1 MAFWAVKKGCGDLD
15 LTAMGD
21 PALVGE
27 AKASTVDLELAVTV
41 AVEASPEA
49 TTRDAACAL
58 GSISTQVLA
67 LVIKESFGG
76 MATVLS
82 ATLVGGV
89 KTWTCALGTVRLAS
103 CFKELATTSFDD
115 IATVVAVATL
125 VGSFDCD
132 LEVAQVFSGSN
143 ESIWISIGAN
153 RDASIISFG
162 DKVLAPDRAAATL
175 VGTPEGSIGLS
186 AVATAPSPVVA
197 VEADAS
203 FGGVVAVA

>member
-1 MAFWAVKKGCGDLD
+1 M
-15 LTAMGD
+15 TAGA
-21 PALVGE
+21 PVSAISVLVG
-27 AKASTVDLELAVTV
+27 
-41 AVEASPEA
+41 
-49 TTRDAACAL
+49 R
-58 GSISTQVLA
+58 
-67 LVIKESFGG
+67 LVSFFRGE
-76 MATVLS
+76 
-82 ATLVGGV
+82 
-89 KTWTCALGTVRLAS
+89 
-103 CFKELATTSFDD
+103 ELATPPFDD
-115 IATVVAVATL
+115 IAVVAVATL